1 MPYEPNHPV
10 FTLPQGGDQT
20 IWRYIDLAKL
30 VSLLKDRALYL
41 SRADLL
47 GDPYEGSTTRLVVE
61 SRRAEFE
68 EMGNPEFFALL
79 TDVNR
84 DSRLDTY
91 VNCWHLSPHESAA
104 MWSQYAKQGVGV
116 AIKATVPRLTKNL
129 TDQLL
134 HLAQHVYV
142 GEVHYVDYTG
152 DWIPENNLYWPYVH
166 KRKSFEHE
174 KELRIVSHVFP
185 DYEGGVDPSAI
196 RPQGITV
203 PIDPDTLI
211 TDLYVAPETGE
222 WFREIVQAT
231 AEKFG
236 LERQVKRSSLDDDPV
251 Y

>member
-61 SRRAEFE
+61 SRRAEFQ
-68 EMGNPEFFALL
+68 EMGKPEFFVLL

-129 TDQLL
+129 TRS
-134 HLAQHVYV
+134 
-142 GEVHYVDYTG
+142 E
-152 DWIPENNLYWPYVH
+152 
-166 KRKSFEHE
+166 EHTS
-174 KELRIVSHVFP
+174 ELQSR
-185 DYEGGVDPSAI
+185 
-196 RPQGITV
+196 
-203 PIDPDTLI
+203 
-211 TDLYVAPETGE
+211 
-222 WFREIVQAT
+222 
-231 AEKFG
+231 
-236 LERQVKRSSLDDDPV
+236 
-251 Y
+251 